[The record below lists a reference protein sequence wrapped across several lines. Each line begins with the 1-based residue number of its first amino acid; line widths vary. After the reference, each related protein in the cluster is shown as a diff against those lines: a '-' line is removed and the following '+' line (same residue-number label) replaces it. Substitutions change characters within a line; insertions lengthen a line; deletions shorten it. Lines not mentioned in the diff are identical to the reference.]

1 MSTLKDPVGPH
12 SKKIYLRRRLIL
24 LAILISIP
32 IIVLLII
39 FRPGSTGGVSD
50 RKEVTLP
57 SDLAADGKTNSKSSE
72 SDTPGCKKGDIN
84 VTAVANKASYAPGEN
99 PEIWMTISNSGTEPC
114 VIDLGTKELSFEI
127 TSGSETYW
135 SSTDCQTGADSR
147 EVILEPGNPLSTEP
161 LVWDRTR
168 SSPETCNTER
178 AAVPAD
184 GAAYHL
190 FATANAVKS
199 SESWQFLLY

>member
-1 MSTLKDPVGPH
+1 MSSLKEPVGPH
-12 SKKIYLRRRLIL
+12 SKKVYLRRRLIL

-32 IIVLLII
+32 VIVLLII

-57 SDLAADGKTNSKSSE
+57 ADLSADATKETAEGE
-72 SDTPGCKKGDIN
+72 TPGCKKGDID
-84 VTAVANKASYAPGEN
+84 VTAVASKTSYSPGEN

-127 TSGSETYW
+127 TSGAETYW
-135 SSTDCQTGADSR
+135 LSTDCQTGADSR
-147 EVILEPGNPLSTEP
+147 EVLLEPGNPLSTEP

-168 SSPETCNTER
+168 SSPETCNLER
-178 AAVPAD
+178 PPVPGD

-199 SESWQFLLY
+199 SDSWQFLLY